1 MAMPVGA
8 SAVQGAMGPHA
19 DSIGGPLGMSPAPA
33 SAFATPVPGGAPTGT
48 SPTAKRPS
56 HTRASDVAMQQD
68 GGPSKV
74 MGTDELTHGFYNLVR
89 LQARDEQFNHGVAV
103 AVHEN
108 AGLLNAVITR
118 MNAVEASG
126 QLMADAVN
134 KLRVEH
140 EALIGD
146 TRKAIVKVDDRH
158 IVRDTTLRQELDG
171 MAARLEA
178 GHKELTAMIEKAG
191 PPGVPTSVAGLG
203 LSKNAFASTAS
214 GLTYSWAS

>member
-1 MAMPVGA
+1 
-8 SAVQGAMGPHA
+8 
-19 DSIGGPLGMSPAPA
+19 MSLAPA
-33 SAFATPVPGGAPTGT
+33 SAFATPVPGGQPTGT
-48 SPTAKRPS
+48 SPTAKRPT
-56 HTRASDVAMQQD
+56 HTRAADVAMD
-68 GGPSKV
+68 TGGPSQV
-74 MGTDELTHGFYNLVR
+74 MGTDELTHGFYNLVK

-118 MNAVEASG
+118 TNAVEASG

-140 EALIGD
+140 VGD
-146 TRKAIVKVDDRH
+146 TRKAIDKVDDRH

-178 GHKELTAMIEKAG
+178 GHKELTA
-191 PPGVPTSVAGLG
+191 
-203 LSKNAFASTAS
+203 
-214 GLTYSWAS
+214 